1 MDFKS
6 IYELIIHK
14 LENELPDHLSYHNI
28 NHTKYVIEK
37 SIELSKLE
45 GLDEEKTN
53 LLKLSALFHDA
64 GFLVNNIEHE
74 AISCEIAKNILHEY
88 GYAISDISKICEL
101 IMATKIPQSPKS
113 LSAKILCD
121 ADLYYLGSD
130 NYLMFAEKLFEEN
143 KALGIIENR
152 RAWED
157 KQMDFLENHHYFTN
171 SANKLLNKS
180 KIENLEFIKHSYN
193 ESSTSSKV

>member
-6 IYELIIHK
+6 IYEIIIHK
-14 LENELPDHLSYHNI
+14 LENELPDHLSYHNK
-28 NHTKYVIEK
+28 NHTQYVIEK

-53 LLKLSALFHDA
+53 LLKLSALFHDS
-64 GFLVNNIEHE
+64 GFLVKNIDHE
-74 AISCEIAKNILHEY
+74 AISCEIAKNILQKY
-88 GYAISDISKICEL
+88 GYTASDISKISEM

-113 LSAKILCD
+113 LPAKILCD

-130 NYLMFAEKLFEEN
+130 NYIIFAEELFREN
-143 KALGIIENR
+143 IALGIIENR
-152 RAWED
+152 RAWGNR
-157 KQMDFLENHHYFTN
+157 QMDFIENHHYFTN

-180 KIENLEFIKHSYN
+180 KMKNLEIIKQSYN
-193 ESSTSSKV
+193 ESSTSSKA